1 MSNAKP
7 KQQCSWSDV
16 YDLAINIINITGKN
30 IDPDVDEFMHL
41 YSMMMAAGYVEEMF
55 DLTVVKSLT
64 KEDLKAY
71 EHAKDHARETGRAWL
86 RKQYAKKMQ
95 QQ

>member
-1 MSNAKP
+1 M
-7 KQQCSWSDV
+7 
-16 YDLAINIINITGKN
+16 
-30 IDPDVDEFMHL
+30 
-41 YSMMMAAGYVEEMF
+41 EEMF
-55 DLTVVKSLT
+55 DLTVAKSLT

-86 RKQYAKKMQ
+86 RKQYAKEMQ

>member
-71 EHAKDHARETGRAWL
+71 EHAKDHARETGRA
-86 RKQYAKKMQ
+86 
-95 QQ
+95 